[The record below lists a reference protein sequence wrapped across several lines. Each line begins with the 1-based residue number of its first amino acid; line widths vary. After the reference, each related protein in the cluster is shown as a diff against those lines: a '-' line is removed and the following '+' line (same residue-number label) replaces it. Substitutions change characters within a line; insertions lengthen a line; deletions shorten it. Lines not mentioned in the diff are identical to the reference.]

1 MVEEKPV
8 DVRVGLWHFD
18 RAAYDARR
26 DVLYLHRGEPGR
38 GAAFD
43 ASEEGHGVRF
53 DDQGRVVGLTIVN
66 ARWLMD
72 REGGITVTLAPQR
85 ADAGDFDALV
95 RCM

>member
-8 DVRVGLWHFD
+8 DVKVGVWPFD
-18 RAAYDARR
+18 NAAYDARR
-26 DVLYLHRGEPGR
+26 DVLYLRRGEPGR

-53 DDQGRVVGLTIVN
+53 DYQGRVVGLTIVN
-66 ARWLMD
+66 ARWLMG

-85 ADAGDFDALV
+85 ADAGDVEALV
-95 RCM
+95 RCI